1 MQTLNVVCGGTI
13 YQHINE
19 AFARSLHH
27 YDPVEKNLRHII
39 DIVPGTRMDTIYG
52 PGEIRINSSHHQ
64 AVDQLA
70 TPFRVSATAPDGV
83 IEAYESIL
91 DDWYCVGVQWH
102 PESDTSSALDMQVF
116 QHFMQACSEVEQPM
130 ILQLRKAG

>member
-1 MQTLNVVCGGTI
+1 
-13 YQHINE
+13 
-19 AFARSLHH
+19 
-27 YDPVEKNLRHII
+27 
-39 DIVPGTRMDTIYG
+39 VPETRMDDIYG
-52 PGEIRINSSHHQ
+52 PGEIRINSAHHQ

-70 TPFRVSATAPDGV
+70 TPFKVSATAPDGV

-116 QHFMQACSEVEQPM
+116 QHFMKACTEVEQPM
-130 ILQLRKAG
+130 ILKLRHAA